1 MLNKKSSRKFVL
13 IQGLIEQKIDNKI
26 TIFIPEA
33 SELITFNETGSFI
46 FSKLKKKLT
55 EGEIIKKLIEK
66 YEVNQITA
74 EDDFRVFIDQLYKK
88 KLLFFDE

>member
-26 TIFIPEA
+26 TIFIPEV

-46 FSKLKKKLT
+46 FSKLKKKLK

-66 YEVNQITA
+66 YEVDQITA
-74 EDDFRVFIDQLYKK
+74 ENDFRVFIDQLYKK

>member
-26 TIFIPEA
+26 TIFIPEV

-74 EDDFRVFIDQLYKK
+74 ENDFRLFIDQLYKK